1 MKVKGMKQA
10 GFSLVELMVV
20 VGIIGILAAIAV
32 PKLQQFTA
40 KAKQSEAKGML
51 RSIYTFQESYIA
63 ENGAPST
70 SISTIGASS
79 VTGKTYEVKGTSGS
93 EITVTANTSN
103 WSATVGLKT
112 GVNVCA
118 GDNLDNWTVNQT
130 GNPQGSAPSC
140 Q

>member
-1 MKVKGMKQA
+1 MKFKGMKQA

-63 ENGAPST
+63 ENGAPSA
-70 SISTIGASS
+70 SINNIGASS
-79 VTGKTYEVKGTSGS
+79 VKGKTYEVKGTANN
-93 EITVTANTSN
+93 EITLTANTSN
-103 WSATVGLKT
+103 WEATVGLKANT
-112 GVNVCA
+112 SICA
-118 GDNLDNWTVNQT
+118 GDTLDNWTVNQN
-130 GNPQGSAPSC
+130 GDPQGSAPSC